1 MWGSSSSS
9 LGVLSPLCSALSL
22 PDCLKTQQSLWVW
35 FAGFPGVLWSWHIL
49 SKILFRLDSS
59 SLLSLRGSVL
69 LFCQELLNPALTAVL
84 FGLFPLVRR
93 WSLLR
98 HGFPFPSLTLDVF
111 GSLVLHLASQLSSPA
126 QKRVMRLVNAAIVL
140 GFSWPRCLA
149 SHSSRTLCLKAAKA
163 SASGQSTI
171 WFFLVRNLF
180 QNFRADSPGC

>member
-1 MWGSSSSS
+1 M
-9 LGVLSPLCSALSL
+9 
-22 PDCLKTQQSLWVW
+22 
-35 FAGFPGVLWSWHIL
+35 

-69 LFCQELLNPALTAVL
+69 LFGRELLNPALTAVF
-84 FGLFPLVRR
+84 FGAFSFFQC
-93 WSLLR
+93 WSFLHR
-98 HGFPFPSLTLDVF
+98 DFPFPSLISDVL

-126 QKRVMRLVNAAIVL
+126 QKRVMRLVSAAIVL

-180 QNFRADSPGC
+180 QNLRADSPGCWVI